1 MLILIPLFLFLL
13 LLLPVWRF
21 LAAFLSVSIGLWVLR
36 WSVTTSTPGVGKYVI
51 ALVVLLL
58 AFRAVTRLGAR

>member
-1 MLILIPLFLFLL
+1 MLLLIPLFLL
-13 LLLPVWRF
+13 LLLILPLWRF

-36 WSVTTSTPGVGKYVI
+36 WSVTTSTPGFGKYLI

-58 AFRAVTRLGAR
+58 AFRAVSRLAAR